1 MDVGP
6 LSALSQ
12 LHATWHGELG
22 PARRRATA
30 AAVVGALVGGL
41 HLARQGTGEA
51 RAAVGVLLALGTLVL
66 LGLAARR
73 RWGRRDPR
81 AIIDAIV
88 TPADPPLGA
97 AALRAL
103 DLHERSSRGE
113 DVGSPAL
120 VSLHLQRIVGRARP
134 ETIRARAHHVAAR
147 WSLVGLLLALFA
159 LFATVIEPTRII
171 EGANILAARDG
182 LAPVPMTWLGEV
194 AMDAKPPAYLHRS
207 DGGLRPFRD
216 AQVPVGTV
224 ITVRGLPSIA
234 GRSIVLV
241 LPDEEVPFVDDGQGG
256 LVTHYTVKKS
266 TELAIGAR
274 FGDVLIRQIDTMT
287 IDAIADAPPDVVLEG
302 APRVARLL
310 DEPNISIRYEAKDDH
325 GLREVNLV
333 LRSGAREER
342 RVLSRPSG
350 DKTSDRG
357 GYELRSSDAFFR
369 KTHAPVEVTVE
380 ARDND
385 PVTGPKWGR
394 SPAIQI
400 LPPAIGEPE
409 ALRLAALTAARDAL
423 TDVLAA
429 RLAPYTAKT
438 KAEIDAHLADE
449 RAAHE
454 RVRDIVT
461 RALTESF
468 AGKRVKG
475 RAAKLAKAQLERLEK
490 GLLAE
495 KKSRSKAGHT
505 TLVEETERVLLAY
518 DSTLAALATI
528 DARAVAKRL
537 SEVAEESAASS
548 ALAIDP
554 AERDRGLLRLEAANL
569 VLGMGGKELS
579 KLGELGRDLGEVTL
593 SDLRRIERAK
603 NASDFVHAE
612 LAALDLAARLKK
624 AEPSFQGGGG
634 GGEGGVESGSG
645 GERAPDE
652 ADPSNAEDEAE
663 SLEKAI
669 ADLVREHQ
677 KEMGEVARALDQA
690 TESSGLDELR
700 EAAKEHAEKIREA
713 ARALPR
719 SGGRPGS
726 AESAAA
732 AARDLAEGMA
742 SALEGGRL
750 GDAVDSGNGA
760 SKRLEEAS
768 QKGDKEGSSLADKT
782 SGAAAKEAQKTIEKE
797 LMWAQ
802 KALEQLQKKV
812 SERAQKDL
820 QKQAEKERGLAERT
834 RQTMERGDSGE
845 GAMPGEM
852 RKRLDEAEQKMRE
865 AEQKLGEG
873 KGAEGLEKQ
882 REAQR
887 LLEMALGEQDEKEEG
902 EDSPTGKEGPPS
914 RAHADIPDKD
924 KYKGPLAFRKR
935 VMEGLAAP
943 SEGHL
948 KDAVKRYAEGLLR

>member
-1 MDVGP
+1 MDAGP
-6 LSALSQ
+6 LSSLSQ
-12 LHATWHGELG
+12 LYAAWHDELG

-30 AAVVGALVGGL
+30 AAILAAVVAGL
-41 HLARQGTGEA
+41 HLARQGTWDA
-51 RAAVGVLLALGTLVL
+51 RASVFAL
-66 LGLAARR
+66 LGLGLVVLIALSALR
-73 RWGRRDPR
+73 RWGKRDPKT
-81 AIIDAIV
+81 IIATII

-97 AALRAL
+97 SALRAL
-103 DLHERSSRGE
+103 DLQERSSRGE

-120 VSLHLQRIVGRARP
+120 VSLHLQRVVGRARP
-134 ETIRARAHHVAAR
+134 ETIRARASHVAAR
-147 WSLVGLLLALFA
+147 WSLLGLLLALFA
-159 LFATVIEPTRII
+159 LFATVIEPTRVI
-171 EGANILAARDG
+171 EGANILVAREG
-182 LAPVPMTWLGEV
+182 QAPLPMTWLTEV

-207 DGGLRPFRD
+207 DGGLRPFR
-216 AQVPVGTV
+216 ASQVPVGTV
-224 ITVRGLPSIA
+224 ITVRGLPTIA
-234 GRSIVLV
+234 GRSIVLA

-266 TELAIGAR
+266 TELSIAAR
-274 FGDVLIRQIDTMT
+274 FGDVLIRQLDTMS
-287 IDAIADAPPDVVLEG
+287 IDAIGDAPPEVELEG

-394 SPAIQI
+394 SPAIQV

-409 ALRLAALTAARDAL
+409 ALRLQALAAARDVL

-429 RLAPYTAKT
+429 RLEPFTAKT
-438 KAEIDAHLADE
+438 KAEIDAHLAEE

-454 RVRDIVT
+454 RVRDVVT

-468 AGKRVKG
+468 AGQRVKG

-505 TLVEETERVLLAY
+505 ALTEDTERVLLAY
-518 DSTLAALATI
+518 DSTLTALAMI

-537 SEVAEESAASS
+537 ADVAEESAAASG
-548 ALAIDP
+548 LAIDP
-554 AERDRGLLRLEAANL
+554 AERNRGLLRLEAANL
-569 VLGMGGKELS
+569 VLDMGGKELS
-579 KLGELGRDLGEVTL
+579 KLGELGSDLGEVTL
-593 SDLRRIERAK
+593 SDLRRINRAK
-603 NASDFVHAE
+603 DASDFVHAE

-634 GGEGGVESGSG
+634 GGEGGVESGDG
-645 GERAPDE
+645 GERAPDD
-652 ADPSNAEDEAE
+652 ADPSSADDEAE

-669 ADLVREHQ
+669 AELVREHQ
-677 KEMGEVARALDQA
+677 KEMGEVANALDKA
-690 TESSGLDELR
+690 TQSSDLDELR

-713 ARALPR
+713 ARSLPR

-742 SALEGGRL
+742 SALEGGRV
-750 GDAVDSGNGA
+750 GDAVDSGKGA
-760 SKRLEEAS
+760 NDRLNEAA
-768 QKGDKEGSSLADKT
+768 QKGDKGGSSLADKT
-782 SGAAAKEAQKTIEKE
+782 AGSAAKQAQKTIEKE
-797 LMWAQ
+797 LEWA
-802 KALEQLQKKV
+802 KDALEQLQKKV

-865 AEQKLGEG
+865 AEQKLSEG
-873 KGAEGLEKQ
+873 KGSEGLEKQ

-887 LLEMALGEQDEKEEG
+887 LLEMALGEQGDKEEG
-902 EDSPTGKEGPPS
+902 EDHAEGGEGPPS

-935 VMEGLAAP
+935 VMEGLAEP